1 MKIIHCADLHLDSKM
16 ETLPSEKSKIR
27 REELLRTFERL
38 ADYAT
43 ENGVRAVI
51 IAGDMFDTSR
61 VTLKTRERVLKAV
74 ENNTAVDFLYLSG
87 NHDDDNFV
95 STIDNLPAN
104 FKVFSD
110 KWTAFD
116 YGDAVISGVKLTTL
130 NSATVYDDLNLNPK
144 RINIV
149 TMHGQIADYKGSD
162 NSQKVSIPLLKDKNI
177 DYLALGH
184 VHEYSQGRL
193 DLRGKYAY
201 SGCLE
206 GRGFDELGKK
216 GFVLI
221 EIIDGKLE
229 TNFVEFSSR
238 SLHEI
243 DYDITEKSSWIDA
256 RTDILAL
263 AKSNFDNKSLVKVVI
278 KGEHDTELDVDKQGL
293 VSRLNEIFFFAKVY
307 DKTKLKITAD
317 DYALD
322 KTVRGEFVRAVWESD
337 LDADEKYRVIMCGLN
352 AIKGEDF

>member
-1 MKIIHCADLHLDSKM
+1 LHLDSKM
-16 ETLPSEKSKIR
+16 ETLPTEKSKIR
-27 REELLRTFERL
+27 REDVLRTFERL
-38 ADYAT
+38 TDYAT
-43 ENGVRAVI
+43 ENGVSVVI

-61 VTLKTRERVLKAV
+61 VTIRTRERVIKAI
-74 ENNTAVDFLYLSG
+74 ENNSTVEFLYLSG

-95 STIDNLPAN
+95 STCENLPCN

-110 KWTAFD
+110 KWSAFD
-116 YGDAVISGVKLTTL
+116 YGEVVVSGVKLTTH
-130 NSATVYDDLNLNPK
+130 NCGTIYDDLSLDEK

-149 TMHGQIADYKGSD
+149 TLHGQIADYKGSETA
-162 NSQKVSIPLLKDKNI
+162 QKISLPLLKDKNI

-184 VHEYSQGRL
+184 VHEYSQGQL

-201 SGCLE
+201 AGCLE
-206 GRGFDELGKK
+206 GRGFDELGDK

-221 EIIDGKLE
+221 EVEDGNLN

-238 SLHEI
+238 SLHQL
-243 DYDITEKSSWIDA
+243 DYDITEKHSWIDA
-256 RTDILAL
+256 RAEILSL
-263 AKSNFDNKSLVKVVI
+263 AKDYFDTKSLVKVLI
-278 KGEHDTELDVDKQGL
+278 KGEHDINLDVDKDGL
-293 VSRLNEIFFFAKVY
+293 SLRLNEMFFFAKVY

-337 LDADEKYRVIMCGLN
+337 LDADEKYKVIMCGLN
-352 AIKGEDF
+352 ALKGEDF